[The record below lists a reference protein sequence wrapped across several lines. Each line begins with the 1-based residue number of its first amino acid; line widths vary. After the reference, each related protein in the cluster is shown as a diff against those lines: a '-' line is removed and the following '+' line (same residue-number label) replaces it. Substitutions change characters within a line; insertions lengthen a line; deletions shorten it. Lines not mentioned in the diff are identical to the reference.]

1 MLATILGGQA
11 ASRWLLSR
19 FHSASG
25 TSSPTH
31 PLRTLLVSRT
41 HAGGTSAR
49 VPCRGCIIRLGGPS
63 WPSFFNPGLFGRVVS
78 DAFFFFLSLCSFDSP
93 ALCLGGGGGGG
104 GESGVSGTLS
114 SGPGCACWIA
124 RGTSR

>member
-1 MLATILGGQA
+1 MLATVLGGQA

-19 FHSASG
+19 FHSAW

-31 PLRTLLVSRT
+31 PLHTLLVSRT

-78 DAFFFFLSLCSFDSP
+78 DAVFFFLFLCCFDFP
-93 ALCLGGGGGGG
+93 VLCLGLERTD
-104 GESGVSGTLS
+104 GEEEVEEA
-114 SGPGCACWIA
+114 PRW
-124 RGTSR
+124 